1 VILVPDT
8 FAAVSRVVTSR
19 FVPEPLRKLRFV
31 EDTVAPKRV
40 PFKKAVP
47 VAETL
52 NCVVEFCWKVRKLPL
67 KEEEALIPM

>member
-1 VILVPDT
+1 
-8 FAAVSRVVTSR
+8 
-19 FVPEPLRKLRFV
+19 LRKLRFV
-31 EDTVAPKRV
+31 EDTVVAKRV